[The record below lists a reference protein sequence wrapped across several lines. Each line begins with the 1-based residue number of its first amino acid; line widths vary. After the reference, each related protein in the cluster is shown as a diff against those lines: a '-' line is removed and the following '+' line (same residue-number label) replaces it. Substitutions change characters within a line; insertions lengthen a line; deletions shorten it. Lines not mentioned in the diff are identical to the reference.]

1 MSNQKA
7 EGFKAEGNKYFSQG
21 NYLEAIKWYTK
32 AIEESPGHIYY
43 SNRSAC
49 YTAIN
54 EYQKAVE
61 DSDQCIKLDPKW
73 AKGYYRRGNA
83 LALLHRHNEAL
94 EALTKGNQLD
104 PKDQGIKDKL
114 LEVKKIVEENKIKAQ
129 KMNATPCVTAKLE
142 GNEFYKKGL
151 FPDAIE
157 CYSRAISL
165 ANDNQEKVDCL
176 NNRAACHYQLR
187 AFKQVIIDSTEVL
200 EIDPNNV
207 KALLKRGL
215 SFESLEKID
224 QGLEDMRKLQS
235 ISPGIK
241 QVTEAI
247 TRLNRMQKMKEGCS
261 W

>member
-32 AIEESPGHIYY
+32 AIEESPSHIYY

-54 EYQKAVE
+54 ELQKAIE
-61 DSDQCIKLDPKW
+61 DADQCIKLDSKW

-83 LALLHRHNEAL
+83 LALLHRHNEAFD
-94 EALTKGNQLD
+94 ALTRGNQLD

-114 LEVKKIVEENKIKAQ
+114 LEVKSIVEENKIKAQ
-129 KMNATPCVTAKLE
+129 KMNATPSVSAKLE
-142 GNEFYKKGL
+142 GNEYYKKGL
-151 FPDAIE
+151 FPEAIE
-157 CYSRAISL
+157 CYTRSL
-165 ANDNQEKVDCL
+165 ALATDNQEKIDCL
-176 NNRAACHYQLR
+176 NNRAACQYQLR
-187 AFKQVIIDSTEVL
+187 SFKQVIIDSTEVIDL
-200 EIDPNNV
+200 DPNNV

-215 SFESLEKID
+215 SYESLEKID
-224 QGLEDMRKLQS
+224 QALEDMRKLQI
-235 ISPGIK
+235 ISPGIQ
-241 QVTEAI
+241 QVTAAI